1 MKRDTLGI
9 CLSKDMLS
17 DHLLST
23 FTRVRAYEM
32 ESRAHDEMR
41 VLFAFPQM
49 LGKDLLTT
57 MQGSRKLV
65 WRADYHCPN
74 YPYC

>member
-32 ESRAHDEMR
+32 ESNGFSAHIY
-41 VLFAFPQM
+41 
-49 LGKDLLTT
+49 LTLHFFEE
-57 MQGSRKLV
+57 S
-65 WRADYHCPN
+65 WAY
-74 YPYC
+74 